1 MKCIDKRMKK
11 LVSLYQFNMLGEEEK
26 FSVEDHL
33 LECDACFEE
42 VYRLC
47 PVVEI
52 VAEKPEFFLNALQPK
67 VSIAMRITSLFK
79 KTTQGII
86 DTTKNIFATMDGWI
100 RKPAIRILVPATVIA
115 LLLVVFVT
123 PIKKNFSDLAIIENA
138 SYLAL
143 KVRGVIDGLSST
155 QSIFD
160 QGMKY
165 YQEKN
170 YEQAIPK
177 LNIYIKRKKH
187 DAYGHFYLGVSLLL
201 TDQAKKGIKHLK
213 AATELCEKQGKDIL
227 LEKCHWYLGN
237 AYLKNSDVDK
247 ALKEFRNVIVIGGEF
262 KEDAVNQVMKIE
274 ELKAE

>member
-42 VYRLC
+42 VYRLS
-47 PVVEI
+47 PAVEI

-79 KTTQGII
+79 KTTHGIS
-86 DTTKNIFATMDGWI
+86 DLAKDIFAKMDGWI

-177 LNIYIKRKKH
+177 LNIYVKRKKD